1 MAENQESI
9 YGLIERLA
17 IVSDAVGSLFPN
29 GKTML
34 VFELNKDDFEMSKS
48 NFKNNDK
55 TITQFKVDI
64 SGIEFIFLLDGSLID
79 GINKISENPL

>member
-17 IVSDAVGSLFPN
+17 MVSDAIGSLYPN

-34 VFELNKDDFEMSKS
+34 VFELNRDDFEQAKA
-48 NFKNNDK
+48 NFKNTDK
-55 TITQFKVDI
+55 SITQFKVDI

-79 GINKISENPL
+79 EINKI

>member
-17 IVSDAVGSLFPN
+17 MVSDAVGSLFPN

-34 VFELNKDDFEMSKS
+34 VFELNKQDFEQAKA
-48 NFKNNDK
+48 NFKNTDK
-55 TITQFKVDI
+55 SITQFKVDI

-79 GINKISENPL
+79 EINKL